1 MRSSRA
7 LKRRLRGVALHSY
20 PGLAIF
26 PMLLTHFDPHD
37 VDPKLLINR
46 EQELGWLAE
55 NIEVY
60 LTMEGPRSGR
70 TFCIIGDKGIGKS
83 ILTRRAL
90 DRVRANHSGS
100 TLIIEIDCRRW
111 HSAREILAAIADAGV
126 EELIS
131 LESAGVSIAPELL
144 KSAKILRTIASMSTA
159 TLRVVH
165 ERLQQ
170 YKVSA
175 KIGASLEL
183 LEALDAGLG
192 ISLQRSEKSIEALEG
207 VISLD
212 EVQLLRMFRAFFS
225 DLRNYDLQTIVY
237 IDNLDE
243 LRHSYRSEADRDKV
257 RSEIGHVLALHLAPI
272 ALVLNARTYFETAI
286 PRSIKRR
293 RILRSLTRTQL
304 GEIVRDRIKR
314 EPEAVRGALLEPA
327 AQEVIQELAKIASTP
342 MALLVWFGFLVEEDA
357 LSVANL
363 KHALDR
369 FVETYYTTVPLRA
382 LCEVVRVFP
391 TPTEPIDRAA
401 LLEGCG
407 NNEAIL
413 AQLQDRQVVLPRD
426 FWNPTEFTLDP
437 EIQFLHPSFWPA

>member
-1 MRSSRA
+1 
-7 LKRRLRGVALHSY
+7 
-20 PGLAIF
+20 
-26 PMLLTHFDPHD
+26 MLLTHFDPHD
-37 VDPKLLINR
+37 VDPNLLVNR

-55 NIEVY
+55 NVEAY

-90 DRVRANHSGS
+90 DRVRAKHSAS

-111 HSAREILAAIADAGV
+111 HSAREILAAIADAAV
-126 EELIS
+126 QELIS
-131 LESAGVSIAPELL
+131 LESAKVSIAPELL
-144 KSAKILRTIASMSTA
+144 EAAQILRTIASMSTV

-170 YKVSA
+170 YKIAA
-175 KIGASLEL
+175 KFGASLEL
-183 LEALDAGLG
+183 LKALDVGLG

-207 VISLD
+207 ITSLD
-212 EVQLLRMFRAFFS
+212 EVQLLRMFRAFFN
-225 DLRNYDLQTIVY
+225 DLHDHDLYTTVY

-243 LRHSYRSEADRDKV
+243 LRHSYRTEADRDKV

-293 RILRSLTRTQL
+293 RILGSLTSTQL
-304 GEIVRDRIKR
+304 REIVAGRIAR
-314 EPEAVRGALLEPA
+314 EPEAVRRVLLEPA
-327 AQEVIQELAKIASTP
+327 AQEVIQRLATMASTP

-363 KHALDR
+363 RSALDR
-369 FVETYYTTVPLRA
+369 FVETLYTTVPLRV
-382 LCEVVRVFP
+382 LREVVRVFP

-437 EIQFLHPSFWPA
+437 EIQFLHPSFWLA

>member
-7 LKRRLRGVALHSY
+7 LKRRLRRVALHSY
-20 PGLAIF
+20 PGPAIF

-37 VDPKLLINR
+37 VDPNLLVNR

-55 NIEVY
+55 NVEAY

-90 DRVRANHSGS
+90 DRVRAKHSAS

-111 HSAREILAAIADAGV
+111 HSAREILAAIADAAV
-126 EELIS
+126 QELIS
-131 LESAGVSIAPELL
+131 LESAKVSIAPELL
-144 KSAKILRTIASMSTA
+144 EAAQILRTIASMSTV

-170 YKVSA
+170 YKIAA
-175 KIGASLEL
+175 KFGASLEL
-183 LEALDAGLG
+183 LKALDVGLG

-207 VISLD
+207 ITSLD
-212 EVQLLRMFRAFFS
+212 EVQLLRMFRAFFN
-225 DLRNYDLQTIVY
+225 DLHDHDLYTTVY

-243 LRHSYRSEADRDKV
+243 LRHSYRTEADRDKV

-293 RILRSLTRTQL
+293 RILGSLTSTQL
-304 GEIVRDRIKR
+304 REIVAGRIAR
-314 EPEAVRGALLEPA
+314 EPEAVRRVLLEPA
-327 AQEVIQELAKIASTP
+327 AQEVIQRLATMASTP

-363 KHALDR
+363 RSALDR
-369 FVETYYTTVPLRA
+369 FVETLYTTVPLRV
-382 LCEVVRVFP
+382 LREVVRVFP

-437 EIQFLHPSFWPA
+437 EIQFLHPSFWLA